1 MDKEL
6 TLIQIVQDMSELAEE
21 YDGAASNERLWAK
34 GSDTDEEI
42 QMHKE
47 NAEHCAM
54 MADLFRNM
62 AKHPE
67 TIIKLFAEEN

>member
-42 QMHKE
+42 QMHEE

-67 TIIKLFAEEN
+67 TIIKLFAEE

>member
-42 QMHKE
+42 QMHEE

>member
-1 MDKEL
+1 MDMEL
-6 TLIQIVQDMSELAEE
+6 TKIQMVQDFSELAEE

-42 QMHKE
+42 QMHEE

-54 MADLFRNM
+54 MAKMYRNM
-62 AKHPE
+62 AKYPDA
-67 TIIKLFAEEN
+67 ILKLFED